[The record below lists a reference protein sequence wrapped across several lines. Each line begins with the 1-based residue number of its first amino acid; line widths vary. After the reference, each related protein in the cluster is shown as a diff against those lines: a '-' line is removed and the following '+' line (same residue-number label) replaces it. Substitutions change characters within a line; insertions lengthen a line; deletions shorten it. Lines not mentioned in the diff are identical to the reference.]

1 MNEKEKYLELMR
13 RYFDAETSSREEKEL
28 AQYAASTDDPA
39 FGQLRGVLG
48 FLSIG
53 REMKVRKHRAVR
65 IYAIAAAAS
74 VVLVAT
80 VGIGLYN
87 KGRSTLEDNCIRYAY
102 GVKVDDDASIMAS
115 VEASLAYFFGEVTPA
130 ETNLKEMFER

>member
-48 FLSIG
+48 YLSIG
-53 REMKVRKHRAVR
+53 RQERARRRTVV
-65 IYAIAAAAS
+65 IYRALAAAAS
-74 VVLVAT
+74 VVVIAA
-80 VGIGLYN
+80 IGLN
-87 KGRSTLEDNCIRYAY
+87 AAFQKDCIQIDHGTR
-102 GVKVDDDASIMAS
+102 VENDDVIMAS
-115 VEASLAYFFGEVTPA
+115 VETSLADFFGEVTPA